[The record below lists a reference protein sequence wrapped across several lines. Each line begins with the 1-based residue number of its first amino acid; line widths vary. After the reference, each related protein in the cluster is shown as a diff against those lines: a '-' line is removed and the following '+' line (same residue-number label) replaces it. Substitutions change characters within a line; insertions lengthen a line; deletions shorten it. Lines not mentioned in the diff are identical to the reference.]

1 MLRTVF
7 IVLALSA
14 CNFDHGVAPGAGGSG
29 GPDAASGDG
38 RPGDGGSAARVRVLD
53 IDDARVI
60 GGPHTD
66 FPVLVSITAPW
77 LRTVAN
83 GGSVA
88 RADGFDIHFSSDQGG
103 TMQLAHEV
111 ERYAA
116 DTGTLIAWVK
126 LPALAAT
133 SVLYLHYGDPALTAD
148 PQNVH
153 AVWSGGYEAV
163 FHLDAIADS
172 VGKNTQ
178 VSSAT
183 SGAGT
188 GSIAAAVQFDGA
200 DDNIDMGSATAID
213 ELFAGGGTAEG
224 WFFAE
229 TWGEAQHGRLFD
241 KGHVSGWSLWVNN
254 DERAASVGFL
264 HGTASGG
271 WGYWNTAANTASLN
285 AWHHVAVVYN
295 KASSANDPVF
305 YIDGNLVTSALLDV
319 PSGTM
324 VSDGAQ
330 TLRSGNSA
338 GLDRAFD
345 GRLDELRLS
354 SSVRSAGWI
363 TTAYKNQ
370 AEPAMFFAIGPE
382 L

>member
-1 MLRTVF
+1 M
-7 IVLALSA
+7 
-14 CNFDHGVAPGAGGSG
+14 
-29 GPDAASGDG
+29 
-38 RPGDGGSAARVRVLD
+38 LD

-83 GGSVA
+83 GGSVV
-88 RADGFDIHFSSDQGG
+88 RAEGFDIHFSSDQGG
-103 TMQLAHEV
+103 TTQLAHEI

-126 LPALAAT
+126 LPTLAAD
-133 SVLYLHYGDPALTAD
+133 SVLYLHYGDPALTTD

-163 FHLDAIADS
+163 LHLGAIADS

-178 VSSAT
+178 LSSAT
-183 SGAGT
+183 SGA
-188 GSIAAAVQFDGA
+188 AVGAIDTALAFDGA
-200 DDNIDMGSATAID
+200 ENNLDIGSAAAID
-213 ELFAGGGTAEG
+213 NLFAAGGTAG
-224 WFFAE
+224 AWFFAE
-229 TWGEAQHGRLFD
+229 TWGEQLHGRIFD

-264 HGTASGG
+264 HGTTTGG
-271 WGYWNTAANTASLN
+271 WGYWNTAANTVSLN
-285 AWHHVAVVYN
+285 AWHHVAVVFN

-305 YIDGNLVTSALLDV
+305 YVDGSLVTSALLDA
-319 PSGTM
+319 PNAGM
-324 VSDGAQ
+324 VSDASQG
-330 TLRSGNSA
+330 LRSGNSP

-345 GRLDELRLS
+345 GVLDELRLS
-354 SSVRSAGWI
+354 SVGRSAGWI
-363 TTAYKNQ
+363 ATEAKNQ